1 MEHKSP
7 GQNFTGKD
15 KCVRD
20 VFQPHGELSTAS
32 LAQAL
37 EVFRFGSPTE
47 IFLGVLWAL
56 SVVVCVG
63 HTQGSTLLCGL
74 E

>member
-1 MEHKSP
+1 MSFNHM
-7 GQNFTGKD
+7 
-15 KCVRD
+15 
-20 VFQPHGELSTAS
+20 ELSTAS
-32 LAQAL
+32 LAQPL

-47 IFLGVLWAL
+47 IFVGVLWAL

-63 HTQGSTLLCGL
+63 YTQGSTLLCGL